1 MAERIFLAGALALG
15 LSACTTVPADG
26 PASMPP
32 PPTGPMASAYG
43 KGNLLMGADAKKLI
57 QIFGQPRL
65 DIRDPSVRK
74 LQFANG
80 RCVLDA
86 YLYASGKGKEPVVTY
101 ADSRTPA
108 GKDVDP
114 AACAVMLMAK

>member
-1 MAERIFLAGALALG
+1 MAKRIFLASVLALG
-15 LSACTTVPADG
+15 LSACASVPAAA
-26 PASMPP
+26 PVSTLPP
-32 PPTGPMASAYG
+32 PSGPMASAYG
-43 KGNLLMGADAKKLI
+43 KGHLLIGADAKKLI
-57 QIFGQPRL
+57 QMFGRPRL

-80 RCVLDA
+80 RCVLDT
-86 YLYASGKGKEPVVTY
+86 YLYASAKGKEPVVTY

-114 AACAVMLMAK
+114 AACATMLTAK